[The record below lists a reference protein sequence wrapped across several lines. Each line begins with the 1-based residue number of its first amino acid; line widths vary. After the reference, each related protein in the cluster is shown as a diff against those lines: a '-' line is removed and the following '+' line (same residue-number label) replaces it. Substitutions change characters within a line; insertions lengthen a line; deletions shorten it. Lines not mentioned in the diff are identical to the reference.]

1 MKAVAV
7 IAKILTALA
16 TVAGAIYLLA
26 TYGDKIVAWC
36 KDLLES
42 LPKVECFDADEEEVE
57 EVVAEEAVADVVE
70 EVVEDVAEAVEE
82 VAEEVVEAAEDVV
95 ADEADF
101 EG

>member
-1 MKAVAV
+1 MKVVSV

-16 TVAGAIYLLA
+16 TVAGGIYLLA
-26 TYGDKIVAWC
+26 TYGDKIVEWC
-36 KDLLES
+36 KNLIAS
-42 LPKVECFDADEEEVE
+42 LPKCEPEADVDVE
-57 EVVAEEAVADVVE
+57 EIVEEAAEAVEEAVE
-70 EVVEDVAEAVEE
+70 EAAEVIEE

>member
-1 MKAVAV
+1 MKAAAI

-26 TYGDKIVAWC
+26 TYGDKIVEWC
-36 KDLLES
+36 KNLIAS
-42 LPKVECFDADEEEVE
+42 MPKVECTECEEEEAVE
-57 EVVAEEAVADVVE
+57 EAEETVEEAAEEAVEEAAEAVEEVVE
-70 EVVEDVAEAVEE
+70 EVVEAV
-82 VAEEVVEAAEDVV
+82 EDVV

>member
-1 MKAVAV
+1 MKAAAV
-7 IAKILTALA
+7 IAKILTVIA

-36 KDLLES
+36 KS
-42 LPKVECFDADEEEVE
+42 LIASMPKVVEVTETEAEET
-57 EVVAEEAVADVVE
+57 AEEAVEEAVEEAAEAVEEVVE
-70 EVVEDVAEAVEE
+70 EVVEAVE
-82 VAEEVVEAAEDVV
+82 DVI

>member
-1 MKAVAV
+1 MKVASI

-36 KDLLES
+36 KNIIES
-42 LPKVECFDADEEEVE
+42 LPKIECIDEEEEVE
-57 EVVAEEAVADVVE
+57 EAAEEE
-70 EVVEDVAEAVEE
+70 TVAEAVEE
-82 VAEEVVEAAEDVV
+82 IIEDAAEAVEEVVEEVVEAAEDVV

>member
-1 MKAVAV
+1 MKVAAV

-36 KDLLES
+36 KNLLDS
-42 LPKVECFDADEEEVE
+42 MPKVERWDGCCDEEEEEVE
-57 EVVAEEAVADVVE
+57 ETVADAVE
-70 EVVEDVAEAVEE
+70 EVAQDVAEAVEE
-82 VAEEVVEAAEDVV
+82 VVEEVVEAAEDVV

>member
-1 MKAVAV
+1 MKIASI

-36 KDLLES
+36 KDIIES
-42 LPKVECFDADEEEVE
+42 LPKIECIDEEEEVE
-57 EVVAEEAVADVVE
+57 EAAEEE
-70 EVVEDVAEAVEE
+70 TVAEAVEE
-82 VAEEVVEAAEDVV
+82 IVEQAAEVVEEVVEAAEDVV

>member
-1 MKAVAV
+1 MKIASI

-16 TVAGAIYLLA
+16 TIAGAIYLLA

-36 KDLLES
+36 KDIIES
-42 LPKVECFDADEEEVE
+42 LPKIECIDEEEEVE
-57 EVVAEEAVADVVE
+57 EAAEEE
-70 EVVEDVAEAVEE
+70 TVAEAVEE
-82 VAEEVVEAAEDVV
+82 IVEQAAEVVEEVVEAAEDVV